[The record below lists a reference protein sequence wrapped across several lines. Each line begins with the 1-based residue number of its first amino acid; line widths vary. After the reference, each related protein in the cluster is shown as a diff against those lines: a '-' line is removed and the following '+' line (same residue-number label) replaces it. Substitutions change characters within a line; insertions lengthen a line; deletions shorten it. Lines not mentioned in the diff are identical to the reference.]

1 MRRFI
6 VLLAALAAVL
16 ATARL
21 GLWQLDRAAQKIE
34 VHDARQARTALP
46 PLDAAGLARTPQA
59 AAEQAHRRVL
69 LEGNWLK
76 QHSVHLDNRQM
87 NGQPGFYLLTPLQI
101 GSGDVVLVQ
110 RGWLPRDPVERTR
123 LTEVPSPEGLVRVEG
138 HIAPAIAR
146 LYEFQPDAAGPIRQN
161 LDLAAYARET
171 GLALRPLVL
180 LQSAGPEAPAD
191 GLKRQWAPAAPD
203 VAKHYG
209 YALQWFA
216 LSTLITGLY
225 VWFQLI
231 RPRWRRSP

>member
-21 GLWQLDRAAQKIE
+21 GLWQLDRAAQKIAL
-34 VHDARQARTALP
+34 HDARQARTALP
-46 PLDAAGLARTPQA
+46 PLDATSLARSSQA

-69 LEGNWLK
+69 LEGTWLTR
-76 QHSVHLDNRQM
+76 HSVHLDNRQM
-87 NGQPGFYLLTPLQI
+87 DGRPGFYLLTPLQI

-123 LTEVPSPEGLVRVEG
+123 LANVATPEGLVRVEG
-138 HIAPAIAR
+138 QIAPAIAR
-146 LYEFQPDAAGPIRQN
+146 LYEFQPDASGPIRQN
-161 LDLAAYARET
+161 LDVAAYARET
-171 GLALRPLVL
+171 GLPLRPLAVL
-180 LQSAGPEAPAD
+180 QVDGPAAPAD

-203 VAKHYG
+203 VSKHHG

-231 RPRWRRSP
+231 RPRWRRST